1 VREGVGLLIYA
12 PRPLIPLKDN
22 IPTSRFP
29 IVTILLIVANVAVFG
44 WQLTFSN
51 DSSPDAELRELGI
64 TDADLNAIEYGA
76 MPYRVLHGGGE
87 CAVGAVPRDARRA
100 RTDIVCEGTPAYRE
114 AKELSDQGVA
124 PLVPVATA
132 AWWLTI
138 LTSMFM
144 HGGIFHIVG
153 NMLFLWVFGNNIEDS
168 MGRLRFLLFYLA
180 AGTVAIFSESLLE
193 TSSTIPTIG
202 ASGAVSG
209 VLGGYIL
216 LHPRARI
223 LTMVIIVFFFT
234 FIEIPALI
242 MLGIWFGLQALPVF
256 GELATPDVGGADG
269 GIAYL
274 AHVGGFLFG
283 LATIKLW
290 ANRYEGPTGS
300 SPPSPAPAP
309 AA

>member
-1 VREGVGLLIYA
+1 
-12 PRPLIPLKDN
+12 LIPLKDN
-22 IPTSRFP
+22 IPTLRFP
-29 IVTILLIVANVAVFG
+29 IVTVLLIVANLAVFG

-51 DSSPDAELRELGI
+51 DRGDDGELRELGI
-64 TDADLNAIEYGA
+64 TDRDLNAIEYGA
-76 MPYRVLHGGGE
+76 IPYRVLHGGGD
-87 CAVGAVPRDARRA
+87 CAVGVVPREGRRPQA
-100 RTDIVCEGTPAYRE
+100 DVVCEGTSRYRE
-114 AKELSDQGVA
+114 AQELEDEGA

-144 HGGIFHIVG
+144 HGGILHIAG

-180 AGTVAIFSESLLE
+180 AGTIAVLAESLLE

-242 MLGIWFGLQALPVF
+242 MLGIWFGLQALPFF
-256 GELATPDVGGADG
+256 GELTTPDVGGADG

-274 AHVGGFLFG
+274 AHIAGFLFG

-290 ANRYEGPTGS
+290 VKRREGEPGAAPPT
-300 SPPSPAPAP
+300 PAT
-309 AA
+309 AAAT

>member
-1 VREGVGLLIYA
+1 M
-12 PRPLIPLKDN
+12 IPLKDN
-22 IPTSRFP
+22 IPTLRFP
-29 IVTILLIVANVAVFG
+29 LVTLLLIVANVAVFG

-51 DSSPDAELRELGI
+51 DRADSSSQLRELGL
-64 TDADLNAIEYGA
+64 TERDLNSIEYGA
-76 MPYRVLHGGGE
+76 IPFRILHGGGE
-87 CAVGAVPRDARRA
+87 CAVGAVPRAGGRPQADV
-100 RTDIVCEGTPAYRE
+100 VCEGTSRYRE
-114 AKELSDQGVA
+114 AQDLEDQGVA
-124 PLVPVATA
+124 PLVPIATA

-138 LTSMFM
+138 LASMFM

-168 MGRLRFLLFYLA
+168 MGRLRFLAFYLA
-180 AGTVAIFSESLLE
+180 AGTVAVFAEALLE

-216 LHPRARI
+216 LHPRARV
-223 LTMVIIVFFFT
+223 LTMVIIIFFFT

-242 MLGIWFGLQALPVF
+242 MLGIWFALQALPFF

-274 AHVGGFLFG
+274 AHIGGFLFG

-290 ANRYEGPTGS
+290 VNRYQGPKGA
-300 SPPSPAPAP
+300 PPAPEP
-309 AA
+309 AAAA